1 MNTRAASVSI
11 DLDNQWAY
19 MKTQGCAGWEDFPS
33 YLTLVVPRIL
43 ETLRLCG
50 LRATFFIVGKDA
62 ALEKN
67 HAPLRAIADAGHE
80 IANHSFL
87 HEPWLHLYNDEEL
100 RRDFDQA
107 EESITTA
114 TGARPLGFRGPGF
127 STSPSVRALLRER
140 GYVYDASILPTFIGG
155 LARTYFFMTSKLP
168 AEEKKRRSRLYGRF
182 SDGFTPLRPYA
193 IEPGLTEVPV
203 TTLPLLRTPIHLS
216 YLLFLGQYS
225 MPLAR
230 AYWHSAVLTCRAA
243 GVGPSL
249 LLHPTDFLDGE
260 DVPAMHFF
268 PAMQLHSARKIALV
282 RETLE
287 SLRAHWSTGT
297 MLRHAQSCTAAES
310 ATLQKIPARS
320 PTPSI
325 HTPT

>member
-1 MNTRAASVSI
+1 MNDRAASVSI

-19 MKTQGCAGWEDFPS
+19 MKTQGCAGWEEFPS
-33 YLTLVVPRIL
+33 YLEKVAPRIL

-67 HAPLRAIADAGHE
+67 RAPLRAIADAGHE

-87 HEPWLHLYNDEEL
+87 HEPWLHLYDDTEL
-100 RRDFDQA
+100 RRDFNQA
-107 EESITTA
+107 EESIAAA
-114 TGARPLGFRGPGF
+114 TGARPQGFRGPGF
-127 STSPSVRALLRER
+127 STSPAVRALLRER

-155 LARTYFFMTSKLP
+155 LARAYFFMTSKLP

-193 IEPGLTEVPV
+193 IEPGLIEVPV

-216 YLLFLGQYS
+216 YLLFLGQYA
-225 MPLAR
+225 MPLAH
-230 AYWHSAVLTCRAA
+230 AYWHSAVAACRAA

-249 LLHPTDFLDGE
+249 LLHPTDFLDAD
-260 DVPAMHFF
+260 DVPAMRFF
-268 PAMQLHSARKIALV
+268 PAMRLPSARKIALV
-282 RETLE
+282 RLTLE

-297 MLRHAQSCTAAES
+297 LLRHAQSLAGENTAC
-310 ATLQKIPARS
+310 LQKVQAC
-320 PTPSI
+320 
-325 HTPT
+325 

>member
-1 MNTRAASVSI
+1 MNTPAASVSI

-19 MKTQGCAGWEDFPS
+19 MKTQGCEGWEDFPS
-33 YLTLVVPRIL
+33 YLDLVVPRIL

-67 HAPLRAIADAGHE
+67 HESLRAIAKAGHE

-87 HEPWLHLYNDEEL
+87 HEPWLHLYDAEEL

-114 TGARPLGFRGPGF
+114 TGAHPVGFRGPGF
-127 STSPSVRALLRER
+127 STSPAVRALLRER

-155 LARTYFFMTSKLP
+155 LARAYFFMTSKLP

-182 SDGFTPLRPYA
+182 SDGFTPLHPYA
-193 IEPGLTEVPV
+193 IEPGLIELPV

-216 YLLFLGQYS
+216 YLLFLGQYT
-225 MPLAR
+225 MPLAH
-230 AYWHSAVLTCRAA
+230 AYWHCAMLACRAA

-249 LLHPTDFLDGE
+249 LLHPTDFLDAE
-260 DVPAMHFF
+260 DVPAMRFF
-268 PAMQLHSARKIALV
+268 PAMRVPSQRKIALV
-282 RETLE
+282 RLTLE

-297 MLRHAQSCTAAES
+297 MLRHVQSLTDTETTS
-310 ATLQKIPARS
+310 LQKIHA
-320 PTPSI
+320 
-325 HTPT
+325 